1 MAESLYQG
9 PKGGVLICHMD
20 IINIPFAVKTGVS
33 TTTSVGHTP
42 ITEGFTQLPTS
53 PKMQADHTILVLLAP
68 SKAISPCVSRAVGP
82 QGQGAEDDSWC
93 QHVA

>member
-1 MAESLYQG
+1 M
-9 PKGGVLICHMD
+9 
-20 IINIPFAVKTGVS
+20 INVPFAMKTGVS

-68 SKAISPCVSRAVGP
+68 SKAILPCVSQVLGH
-82 QGQGAEDDSWC
+82 QGQGAEDYSWC
-93 QHVA
+93 QLVA